1 MKNKMLISFVIGLFV
16 IGGGA
21 FYGGLVYGKS
31 QASSAQNL
39 SAAPRQQRFGQG
51 IGLGQNGQFNRQ
63 AGPGALG
70 RNGNFVNGE
79 IIAKDNLSITVKDPG
94 GGSKIIF
101 LSGSTQVSKF
111 IAGQPSDLSVGQSVM
126 VSGTANSDGSLTA
139 QMIQLRPPRPENAS
153 STLPVRF

>member
-21 FYGGLVYGKS
+21 FYGGLGYGKR
-31 QASSAQNL
+31 QANSAQNL

-51 IGLGQNGQFNRQ
+51 SGLGQNGQFNRQ

-94 GGSKIIF
+94 CGSKIIF
-101 LSGSTQVSKF
+101 
-111 IAGQPSDLSVGQSVM
+111 
-126 VSGTANSDGSLTA
+126 
-139 QMIQLRPPRPENAS
+139 
-153 STLPVRF
+153 